1 MVEWNF
7 GTEKDRNL
15 KKTEIMVFST
25 FQVRVRRQRLC

>member
-7 GTEKDRNL
+7 GTEKDRIF

-25 FQVRVRRQRLC
+25 FQVRMRRQRLC